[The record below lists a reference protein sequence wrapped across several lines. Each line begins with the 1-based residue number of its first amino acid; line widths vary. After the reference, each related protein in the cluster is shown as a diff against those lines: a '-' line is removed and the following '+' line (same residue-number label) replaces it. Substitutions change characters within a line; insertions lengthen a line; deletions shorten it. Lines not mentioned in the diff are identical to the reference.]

1 MKARIT
7 LGEIP
12 KTITKSRS
20 FGPAFL
26 WETIKQNKNFPKKK
40 KGSTG
45 LDGFNG
51 NHPLVSIGKGRAL
64 RIQNGN
70 LALQDQDSRLA
81 ANTSD
86 FERTDIDQGGG
97 IEIIQYGYNYRKD
110 DENNV
115 IRLLKFNR

>member
-12 KTITKSRS
+12 KIITKSRS

-40 KGSTG
+40 GSTG
-45 LDGFNG
+45 FNCFNV
-51 NHPLVSIGKGRAL
+51 NHPLLSIEKGRAL

-70 LALQDQDSRLA
+70 LALQDQDRRLA
-81 ANTSD
+81 ANTSN
-86 FERTDIDQGGG
+86 FERTDIDQGCG
-97 IEIIQYGYNYRKD
+97 IEIIQYAYNYRKD